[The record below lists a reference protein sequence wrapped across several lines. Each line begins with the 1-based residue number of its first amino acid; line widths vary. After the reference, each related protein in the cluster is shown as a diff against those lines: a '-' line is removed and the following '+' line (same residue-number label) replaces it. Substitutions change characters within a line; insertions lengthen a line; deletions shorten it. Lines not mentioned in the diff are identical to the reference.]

1 MDNEGKQSQYT
12 SLKNAGACEGYVRNR
27 RVVRN
32 AISVDRYLRKPNW
45 VWKSKGWFS
54 RNVAILE
61 YIIFS
66 NPLEHTGIFEM
77 NL

>member
-27 RVVRN
+27 RVVHN
-32 AISVDRYLRKPNW
+32 AISVDRYLRKP
-45 VWKSKGWFS
+45 
-54 RNVAILE
+54 NVAILE